1 MFGSDHVRIGTRGRY
16 ALTVMFYLASN
27 YENKRYISLKEISD
41 NEGISYKYLEKIM
54 IDLNKDNYLDVLR
67 GNNGGY
73 RLKKHPKDYS
83 IGEILRKVEGDLSP
97 VYCISSG
104 TCTREK
110 KCKSYPFFEGLNNE
124 INKFVDSKTLYDYM

>member
-1 MFGSDHVRIGTRGRY
+1 MMRIGTRGRY
-16 ALTVMFYLASN
+16 ALSVMFYLASN
-27 YENKRYISLKEISD
+27 YDNNKYISLKEISD
-41 NEGISYKYLEKIM
+41 NEGLSYKYLEKIM

-73 RLKKHPKDYS
+73 RLKKTPKDYS

-97 VYCISSG
+97 VDCVNIG
-104 TCTREK
+104 CKRNK

-124 INKFVDSKTLYDYM
+124 INKFVDSKTLEDYL